1 MMRSI
6 IHSVCVIFISLFVS
20 CTNRDKTDF
29 KSTKVDFSEITHI
42 NQSDGRIVKLETT
55 DNSLIYDIC
64 NLNVHQDTFVV
75 HSRNFLYTFTSTGNF
90 IGSIY
95 TPRMNTFKY
104 PMCFLKM
111 GQ

>member
-75 HSRNFLYTFTSTGNF
+75 HSFTQLLVHIHINRKFHRQYITKR
-90 IGSIY
+90 
-95 TPRMNTFKY
+95 TRHE
-104 PMCFLKM
+104 
-111 GQ
+111 

>member
-55 DNSLIYDIC
+55 DNSLFTIYVISMC
-64 NLNVHQDTFVV
+64 IKIPLWFIHATSCTHSHQPEI
-75 HSRNFLYTFTSTGNF
+75 S
-90 IGSIY
+90 
-95 TPRMNTFKY
+95 
-104 PMCFLKM
+104 
-111 GQ
+111 